1 MRLCAILLF
10 YTLEGTFFIVHST
23 TIVKALVL
31 LSERKSMGLT
41 FAQKLLGRA
50 AGKVV
55 EPGEIVF
62 VEPDLV
68 LTHDNSSAIIGKF
81 ESTLPEG
88 KVKHPDR
95 IAIVLD
101 HVTPAATSK
110 NAAGHARVRK
120 FVAEQ
125 GIEKFF
131 DVGSGICHQVLPEQ
145 HLTLP
150 GGIVVGSDSHT
161 CTYGAFNTFA
171 TGIDRTEAAG
181 LWITGRTWFKVP
193 ETIEINLE
201 GFLQSGVSAKDLIMT
216 IIGKLGSDG
225 ANYKA
230 VEFHGS
236 AVSGL
241 LIHERMT
248 IANMGIEMGA
258 KIAVFPADRI
268 TSDFL
273 FSDALCK
280 AALWSD
286 IDAEFCEVYNFDLGE
301 IVPVV
306 ARPHTVD
313 NVCPVSDLPET
324 KVDQVFL
331 GTCTNGRVEDL
342 KSALEVMKGRKVVPS
357 VRMLVGA
364 ASRDEYVKALQQG
377 IIEEFVKAGAVI
389 LPPGCGPCLGAH
401 QGVLAPGEVCLSTA
415 NRNFKGRMGEKDA
428 FIYLGSPET
437 AAATAITGVIT
448 DPREV

>member
-1 MRLCAILLF
+1 VELPL
-10 YTLEGTFFIVHST
+10 
-23 TIVKALVL
+23 
-31 LSERKSMGLT
+31 ERKPMGQT
-41 FAQKLLGRA
+41 YVQKILGRA

-55 EPGEIVF
+55 EAGEIVF

-81 ESTLPEG
+81 ENTKPG
-88 KVKHPDR
+88 GRVKYPDR
-95 IAIVLD
+95 IIVVLD

-110 NAAGHARVRK
+110 NAAGHARVRE

-125 GIEKFF
+125 GIHKFF
-131 DVGSGICHQVLPEQ
+131 DVGCGICHQVLPEQ
-145 HLTLP
+145 HLALP

-181 LWITGRTWFKVP
+181 LWITGRTWFRVP

-201 GFLQSGVSAKDLIMT
+201 GCLQKGVSAKDLILT

-236 AVSGL
+236 SVGGL

-258 KIAVFPADRI
+258 KIAVFPADRVVQN
-268 TSDFL
+268 FL
-273 FSDALCK
+273 LGEELCKDAVWSDA
-280 AALWSD
+280 
-286 IDAEFCEVYNFDLGE
+286 DAEFCQLHNFNLDE

-313 NVCPVSDLPET
+313 NVCAVSELPET

-342 KSALEVMKGRKVVPS
+342 KSALDVMKGRKVVPS
-357 VRMLVGA
+357 VRMLVGP

-377 IIEEFVKAGAVI
+377 VIEEFVKAGAVV

-448 DPREV
+448 DPRGV

>member
-1 MRLCAILLF
+1 
-10 YTLEGTFFIVHST
+10 
-23 TIVKALVL
+23 
-31 LSERKSMGLT
+31 MGQT
-41 FAQKLLGRA
+41 FAQKVLGRA
-50 AGKVV
+50 AGKTVQ
-55 EPGEIVF
+55 PGEIVF

-81 ESTLPEG
+81 RSTVPGG
-88 KVKHPDR
+88 KVKYPDR

-101 HVTPAATSK
+101 HVIPAATSK
-110 NAAGHARVRK
+110 NAEGHALVRK
-120 FVAEQ
+120 FVEEQ
-125 GIEKFF
+125 GIEKFY
-131 DVGSGICHQVLPEQ
+131 DIGCGICHQVLPEK

-150 GGIVVGSDSHT
+150 GQIVVGSDSHT

-181 LWITGRTWFKVP
+181 LWITGRTWFRVP

-201 GFLQSGVSAKDLIMT
+201 GNFKDRISAKDLILT
-216 IIGKLGSDG
+216 IIGKLGADG

-230 VEFHGS
+230 VEFHGT
-236 AVSGL
+236 GL
-241 LIHERMT
+241 GSLLVHERMT

-258 KIAVFPADRI
+258 KIAVFPADRVVQK
-268 TSDFL
+268 FL
-273 FSDALCK
+273 CSPDVCDQ
-280 AALWSD
+280 ALWSD
-286 IDAEFCEVYNFDLGE
+286 VDAEFCETHNFDLSE

-313 NVCPVSDLPET
+313 NVCAVKDLPET
-324 KVDQVFL
+324 KVDQVYL
-331 GTCTNGRVEDL
+331 GTCTNGRIEDL
-342 KSALEVMKGRKVVPS
+342 TSALKIMKGRKVASS
-357 VRMLVGA
+357 VRLLVGA

-377 IIEEFVKAGAVI
+377 VIEEFVKAGAVI

-401 QGVLAPGEVCLSTA
+401 QGALAPGEVCLSTA
-415 NRNFKGRMGEKDA
+415 NRNFRGRMGEKEA

-437 AAATAITGVIT
+437 AAATAVTGVIT

>member
-1 MRLCAILLF
+1 
-10 YTLEGTFFIVHST
+10 
-23 TIVKALVL
+23 
-31 LSERKSMGLT
+31 MGQT
-41 FAQKLLGRA
+41 FAQKVLGRA
-50 AGKVV
+50 AGKTVH
-55 EPGEIVF
+55 PGEIVF

-81 ESTLPEG
+81 ESTVPG
-88 KVKHPDR
+88 GRVKYPDR

-101 HVTPAATSK
+101 HVIPAATSK
-110 NAAGHARVRK
+110 NAEGHALVRK
-120 FVAEQ
+120 FVKDQ
-125 GIEKFF
+125 GIEHFY
-131 DVGSGICHQVLPEQ
+131 DIGCGICHQVLPEK

-181 LWITGRTWFKVP
+181 LWITGRTWFRVP

-201 GFLQSGVSAKDLIMT
+201 GHFSNKVSAKDLILT
-216 IIGKLGSDG
+216 IIGKLGADG

-230 VEFHGS
+230 VEFHGT
-236 AVSGL
+236 GL
-241 LIHERMT
+241 ASLRINERMT

-268 TSDFL
+268 TQKFL
-273 FSDALCK
+273 FSPEICSK
-280 AALWSD
+280 ALWSD
-286 IDAEFCEVYNFDLGE
+286 ADAEFCETHDFDLSE
-301 IVPVV
+301 IEPVV

-313 NVCPVSDLPET
+313 NVCPVRELPET
-324 KVDQVFL
+324 KVDQVYL
-331 GTCTNGRVEDL
+331 GTCTNGRIEDL
-342 KSALEVMKGRKVVPS
+342 TSALKIMKGRAVAPS
-357 VRMLVGA
+357 VRLLVGA
-364 ASRDEYVKALQQG
+364 ASRDEYLKALQRG

-389 LPPGCGPCLGAH
+389 IPPGCGPCLGAH
-401 QGVLAPGEVCLSTA
+401 QGALAPGEVCLSTA
-415 NRNFKGRMGEKDA
+415 NRNFRGRMGEKEA

-437 AAATAITGVIT
+437 AAATAVTGVIT

>member
-1 MRLCAILLF
+1 M
-10 YTLEGTFFIVHST
+10 IVHST
-23 TIVKALVL
+23 TMVSVNEL
-31 LSERKSMGLT
+31 LFERKPMGQT
-41 FAQKLLGRA
+41 FAQKVLGRA
-50 AGKVV
+50 AGKAV

-81 ESTLPEG
+81 ESTMPGG
-88 KVKHPDR
+88 KVKHPER
-95 IAIVLD
+95 IVIVLD

-110 NAAGHARVRK
+110 NASGHAKVRR
-120 FVAEQ
+120 FVEEQ
-125 GIEKFF
+125 GIDKFF
-131 DVGSGICHQVLPEQ
+131 DVGCGICHQVLPEQ
-145 HLTLP
+145 HLALP
-150 GGIVVGSDSHT
+150 GSIVVGSDSHT

-181 LWITGRTWFKVP
+181 LWLTGRTWFKVP

-201 GFLQSGVSAKDLIMT
+201 GYLTRGVSAKDLILA

-236 AVSGL
+236 SVSSL

-258 KIAVFPADRI
+258 KIAVFPADRLVHN
-268 TSDFL
+268 FL
-273 FSDALCK
+273 FSEDLCSK
-280 AALWSD
+280 ALWSD
-286 IDAEFCEVYNFDLGE
+286 ADAEFCEVHTFDLGE
-301 IVPVV
+301 IVPMV

-313 NVCPVSDLPET
+313 NVCPVSELPKT

-342 KSALEVMKGRKVVPS
+342 KSALKIMKGREVVPS

-364 ASRDEYVKALQQG
+364 ASRDEFVKALQQG

>member
-1 MRLCAILLF
+1 
-10 YTLEGTFFIVHST
+10 
-23 TIVKALVL
+23 
-31 LSERKSMGLT
+31 MGQT
-41 FAQKLLGRA
+41 YVQKILGRA

-55 EPGEIVF
+55 KTGEIVF

-81 ESTLPEG
+81 ESTKPGG
-88 KVKHPDR
+88 KVKYPDR
-95 IAIVLD
+95 IIIVLD

-110 NAAGHARVRK
+110 HAAGHARVRK

-125 GIEKFF
+125 GIHKFF

-145 HLTLP
+145 HLALP

-181 LWITGRTWFKVP
+181 LWMTGRTWFRVP

-201 GFLQSGVSAKDLIMT
+201 GYLQKGVSAKDLILT
-216 IIGKLGSDG
+216 IVGKLGSDG

-236 AVSGL
+236 SVGGL
-241 LIHERMT
+241 LVHERMT

-258 KIAVFPADRI
+258 KIAVFPADRV
-268 TSDFL
+268 TQNFL
-273 FSDALCK
+273 FGEELCK
-280 AALWSD
+280 DAVWSD
-286 IDAEFCEVYNFDLGE
+286 SDAEFCQVHNFDLDK

-313 NVCPVSDLPET
+313 NVCAVSELPET

-331 GTCTNGRVEDL
+331 GTC
-342 KSALEVMKGRKVVPS
+342 
-357 VRMLVGA
+357 
-364 ASRDEYVKALQQG
+364 
-377 IIEEFVKAGAVI
+377 
-389 LPPGCGPCLGAH
+389 
-401 QGVLAPGEVCLSTA
+401 
-415 NRNFKGRMGEKDA
+415 
-428 FIYLGSPET
+428 
-437 AAATAITGVIT
+437 
-448 DPREV
+448 

>member
-1 MRLCAILLF
+1 
-10 YTLEGTFFIVHST
+10 
-23 TIVKALVL
+23 
-31 LSERKSMGLT
+31 MGLT
-41 FAQKLLGRA
+41 FAQKVLGRA

-81 ESTLPEG
+81 ESTKPDG

-95 IAIVLD
+95 IVIVLD

-110 NAAGHARVRK
+110 NAAGHAKVRK
-120 FVAEQ
+120 FVKDQ
-125 GIEKFF
+125 GIDKFF
-131 DVGSGICHQVLPEQ
+131 DVGCGICHQVLPEQ
-145 HLTLP
+145 HLALP
-150 GGIVVGSDSHT
+150 GSIVVGSDSHT
-161 CTYGAFNTFA
+161 CTYGALNTFA

-193 ETIEINLE
+193 ETIEINIE
-201 GFLQSGVSAKDLIMT
+201 GNFQNRVSAKDLILT

-236 AVSGL
+236 SIGSM
-241 LIHERMT
+241 LINERMT

-268 TSDFL
+268 TQNFL
-273 FSDALCK
+273 FGDELCNK
-280 AALWSD
+280 ALWSD
-286 IDAEFCEVYNFDLGE
+286 SDAEFCEIFNFDLDE

-313 NVCPVSDLPET
+313 NVCPVSELPET

-342 KSALEVMKGRKVVPS
+342 KAAIDVMDGRKVAPS

-364 ASRDEYVKALQQG
+364 ASRDEFTKALQQG